1 MKYTTLA
8 LVLGLGAFSPAFSAD
23 WTNFLKG
30 MQNDCETYTLREK
43 LQKKTSIPKALQT
56 NISKY
61 TTKAG
66 ADGQKSV
73 DIRLKNA
80 TAFGKAIT
88 RIYLDNSEW
97 GYRGFHVYFNDGNF
111 NALKPKFPI
120 NVNGQTYSA
129 GVKKAWIEEE
139 HYNEQ
144 TNKSTYT
151 IKSISYKGGTR
162 KPYEALMNDYEMGT
176 LVVVHDNG
184 WWRDSMSWGAA
195 GDFTE
200 LTFDSKNKR
209 ISCEQAFG

>member
-1 MKYTTLA
+1 MKYTTLV

-30 MQNDCETYTLREK
+30 IQNGCETYTLREK
-43 LQKKTSIPKALQT
+43 LQKKTSTPKALQA

-97 GYRGFHVYFNDGNF
+97 GNQSLEIYFTDGNF
-111 NALKPKFPI
+111 SKIKPTFTTT
-120 NVNGQTYSA
+120 VNGQKYAVGKNQAWLVPHNEHEEYQKAVSIPYQGVTY
-129 GVKKAWIEEE
+129 KM
-139 HYNEQ
+139 
-144 TNKSTYT
+144 
-151 IKSISYKGGTR
+151 YKHLD
-162 KPYEALMNDYEMGT
+162 KDDSPHIIVIHN
-176 LVVVHDNG
+176 NG
-184 WWRDSMSWGAA
+184 WWDNSMG
-195 GDFTE
+195 GDAMGGYKGLE
-200 LTFDSKNKR
+200 FDSKKKMV
-209 ISCEQAFG
+209 SCSSAFG